1 MKDSATKKLATNRPS
16 IFLALAIAS
25 RQRIRRKDYWVK
37 ITKQVLCP
45 PRVSSPWLRNFPLVA
60 KGLVILALI
69 PTGISQAQ
77 SVDLS
82 GIAHA
87 AFRVSDVAKTSLFYQ
102 KLGFDQ
108 AFAFSRDGK
117 TSQAFIKIND
127 RQFIEL
133 YPLTPG
139 DSQVGFMHL
148 CFEGQDLVELNA
160 TYRQRGLNPTEVKKA
175 HAGNLLFTMV
185 GPEHQNIEYT
195 QYMPGS
201 LHWNDRAKHL
211 GKHRISKQ
219 LLAVDLAMQ
228 DPGAA
233 ETFYLDKLSFHP
245 RSANDK
251 SYLLLSGTSGEAVEF
266 KSTDDK
272 TVPDIVLR
280 VRSVRR
286 TARILRDRGFS
297 VRVQRDGVLVN
308 DPDGIPIEFS
318 AAPQSNP

>member
-25 RQRIRRKDYWVK
+25 RQRIRRKDDWVT
-37 ITKQVLCP
+37 ITRQVAYPLN
-45 PRVSSPWLRNFPLVA
+45 VSGPWSRNVARIA
-60 KGLVILALI
+60 KGLMILTLLS
-69 PTGISQAQ
+69 TGIGRAQ

-133 YPLTPG
+133 YPLTPS

-148 CFEGQDLVELNA
+148 CFEGQNLVELNA
-160 TYRQRGLNPTEVKKA
+160 AYHQRGLNPTEVKKA

-201 LHWNDRAKHL
+201 LHWNDRSKHL

-233 ETFYLDKLSFHP
+233 ETFYADKLSFHP
-245 RSANDK
+245 QSANNK
-251 SYLLLSGTSGEAVEF
+251 SYLMLPGASGEAVEF
-266 KSTDDK
+266 KSNNDK
-272 TVPDIVLR
+272 TAPDIV
-280 VRSVRR
+280 
-286 TARILRDRGFS
+286 FC
-297 VRVQRDGVLVN
+297 
-308 DPDGIPIEFS
+308 E
-318 AAPQSNP
+318 